1 VFRYIL
7 RRILVTV
14 PILLI
19 VTVIVFGV
27 MQLLPGDPAR
37 MVLGQEATPH
47 ALEVMRERLGLNRPL
62 HEQYLVWLAG
72 VVQGDLGRSLV
83 DNTPVARAIAL
94 ALPVTLQIT
103 VMALII
109 ALMIGVPLGVVA
121 ATRQGGVWDG
131 VATLVGLSSI
141 SMPGFWV
148 AILLIYWLTLQFPL
162 FPSSGFVRWNDN
174 WVLSMQHSLLPAIAL
189 GLRPAGIFMR
199 LVRSSMLEVLKS
211 DYVRTARAKGLG
223 HRAVIVGHAL
233 RTSLIPLVTIL
244 GVESAALLGNVVVID
259 TIFGIPGFG
268 RLIYGAVLRLD
279 IVMMQSLVLIFAVS
293 VIVINLVTD
302 LTYSLLDPR
311 IRES

>member
-174 WVLSMQHSLLPAIAL
+174 WVLSLQHSLLPAIAL

>member
-7 RRILVTV
+7 RRILVTI

-19 VTVIVFGV
+19 VTVIVFSV

-148 AILLIYWLTLQFPL
+148 AILLIYWLTLQFPV
-162 FPSSGFVRWNDN
+162 FP
-174 WVLSMQHSLLPAIAL
+174 
-189 GLRPAGIFMR
+189 
-199 LVRSSMLEVLKS
+199 
-211 DYVRTARAKGLG
+211 
-223 HRAVIVGHAL
+223 
-233 RTSLIPLVTIL
+233 
-244 GVESAALLGNVVVID
+244 
-259 TIFGIPGFG
+259 TIFGIPGF
-268 RLIYGAVLRLD
+268 A
-279 IVMMQSLVLIFAVS
+279 
-293 VIVINLVTD
+293 
-302 LTYSLLDPR
+302 YSLLDPR

>member
-1 VFRYIL
+1 VFRYVL
-7 RRILVTV
+7 RRFLVTI

-19 VTVIVFGV
+19 VTIIVFAV

-37 MVLGQEATPH
+37 MVLGQEATPQ
-47 ALEVMRERLGLNRPL
+47 ALEAMRERLGLNRPL
-62 HEQYLVWLAG
+62 HEQYLSWLIG
-72 VVQGDLGRSLV
+72 VLQGDLGRSLV
-83 DNTPVARAIAL
+83 DNAPVSRAIAL

-109 ALMIGVPLGVVA
+109 ALLIGVPLGVIA
-121 ATRQGGVWDG
+121 ATRRGGIWDSA
-131 VATLVGLSSI
+131 ATLVGLSSI
-141 SMPGFWV
+141 SIPGFWV
-148 AILLIYWLTLQFPL
+148 AILLIYWLSLQFPI
-162 FPSSGFVRWNDN
+162 FPSSGFVRWNEN
-174 WVLSMQHSLLPAIAL
+174 WLLSLQHSLLPAIAL

-223 HRAVIVGHAL
+223 HRAVILGHAL

-244 GVESAALLGNVVVID
+244 GVEFAALLGNVVVID

-302 LTYSLLDPR
+302 ITYSLLDPR

>member
-7 RRILVTV
+7 RRILVTI

-19 VTVIVFGV
+19 VTVIVFSV

-148 AILLIYWLTLQFPL
+148 AILLIYWLTLQFPV

-174 WVLSMQHSLLPAIAL
+174 WVLSLQHSLLPAIAL

-302 LTYSLLDPR
+302 LAYSLLDPR